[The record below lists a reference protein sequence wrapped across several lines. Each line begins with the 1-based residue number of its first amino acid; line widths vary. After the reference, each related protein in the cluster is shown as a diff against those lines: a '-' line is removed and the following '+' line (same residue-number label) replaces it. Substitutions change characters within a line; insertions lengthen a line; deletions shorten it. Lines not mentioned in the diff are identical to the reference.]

1 MIALNNKIINQTFH
15 KIAKNYQKDIN
26 NVENNIENI
35 KNFSEILEILSIN
48 KLKNEKPNLK
58 DNILYY
64 LKVYESILIIN
75 DYSNF
80 KCPLCKKEH
89 TLTFHKTYERNII
102 FHLNGYEIIAIIKLI
117 VLECSYC
124 KKYNHNK
131 QHYHAIIPDYIFP
144 YHIYSSNI
152 IMNCLIDHYLNE
164 LIIQEIIEQANISH
178 QLYYKWLNEF
188 NRYSLIS
195 SIILQTKNDIKEILK
210 EIINRLEELQ
220 HSFYQ
225 NYNHPYFLFK
235 KTCVSLVMTP

>member
-1 MIALNNKIINQTFH
+1 MVALNNKIINQNFNQ
-15 KIAKNYQKDIN
+15 IAKNYQKDIN
-26 NVENNIENI
+26 KVKNNIENI
-35 KNFSEILEILSIN
+35 KNFSNLLEIISIN
-48 KLKNEKPNLK
+48 KLNIKEKNT

-64 LKVYESILIIN
+64 LKMYETILTIN
-75 DYSNF
+75 NYTSF

-102 FHLNGYEIIAIIKLI
+102 FHLFDYEIVAKIKLI

-164 LIIQEIIEQANISH
+164 LIIQLIIEQANISH

-195 SIILQTKNDIKEILK
+195 SIILQTKNEIKEILQ
-210 EIINRLEELQ
+210 EIIDRLEELQ
-220 HSFYQ
+220 RNFYK
-225 NYNHPYFLFK
+225 NYNHPYFLFR
-235 KTCVSLVMTP
+235 KTCVSLVITP